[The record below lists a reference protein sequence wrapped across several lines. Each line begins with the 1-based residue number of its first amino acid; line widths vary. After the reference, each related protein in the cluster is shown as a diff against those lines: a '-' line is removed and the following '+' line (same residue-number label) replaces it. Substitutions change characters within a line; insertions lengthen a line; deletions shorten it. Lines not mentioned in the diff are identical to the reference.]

1 MCAPTGRGPQDMTLQ
16 DIQRSYTDR
25 IATELHTHGIT
36 LFLQLTNRIYFIFE
50 FFKEYNYDKV
60 A

>member
-1 MCAPTGRGPQDMTLQ
+1 MTLQ

-25 IATELHTHGIT
+25 IAIELHTHGIT
-36 LFLQLTNRIYFIFE
+36 LFLQLTNRIYFIFG
-50 FFKEYNYDKV
+50 FFKEYSYDKV